1 MRLEHGKAVTFGANG
16 EKCVRLTGRGG
27 LEVVDTAKVQPDTIL
42 VHDVAH
48 TEPALAFMLSRL
60 GNVDDGVTPIGVLR
74 SVERP
79 TYDDEVGRQIDDAVS
94 TSGPG
99 DLAALLASGDTWTIG

>member
-1 MRLEHGKAVTFGANG
+1 
-16 EKCVRLTGRGG
+16 
-27 LEVVDTAKVQPDTIL
+27 
-42 VHDVAH
+42 
-48 TEPALAFMLSRL
+48 MLSRL

-79 TYDDEVGRQIDDAVS
+79 TYDDQVRRQIDDAIA

-99 DLAALLASGDTWTIG
+99 DLAALLASGDTWTIN